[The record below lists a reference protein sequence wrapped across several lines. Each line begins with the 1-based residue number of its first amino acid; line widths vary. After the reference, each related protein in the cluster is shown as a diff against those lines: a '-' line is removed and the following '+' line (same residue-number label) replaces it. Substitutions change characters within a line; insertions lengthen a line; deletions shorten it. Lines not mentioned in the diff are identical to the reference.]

1 MNLRRLN
8 IAPRA
13 SLGFGIMALLVVA
26 LGALA
31 LKQMTDM
38 RQQAEQVDDN
48 WLPSVISVGRMAQD
62 ALRIRALTLRLL
74 VNNDSA
80 AQQQNTARIDEIK
93 TGLSKAQAHYDALI
107 VLPEERTLFDR
118 YQALE
123 QQYMGLQGQVVQLAT
138 QGNIGAA
145 ATLVNGEMNQIA
157 DQMTATL
164 NELIELNNHHAGLAT
179 TMAEAVYSGARVWVA
194 GLLLVALTLTVVL
207 ALALTR
213 SIVRPLGQS
222 LQVAETVATGDLTPQ
237 ISVQGDDEPAR
248 LLAALKRMQQSLR
261 ETIGRISDS
270 ASQLA
275 SASEEL
281 SAVTDDATRGLQ
293 QQSLE
298 IEQAATAVNQMTA
311 AVEEVARN
319 AVATSEASSESDR
332 IARQG
337 REQVQA
343 TVTAIEALAS
353 GVAGNA
359 EEVGQ
364 LAAQVRDISKV
375 LDVIGAI
382 AEQTNLLALNAAI
395 EAARAGEAGRG
406 FAVVADEVRA
416 LAHRTQTSTRE
427 IEQMIV
433 AIQGG
438 AERAVQGMQHSD
450 AQARSTLGGAH
461 AAGAALEAI
470 AEAIGQINERNLVIA
485 SASEEQAQ
493 VAREVDRNLTTIRDL
508 AHQSSAGAEQT
519 SAASQALSQLAVDLN
534 TLVQRFSV

>member
-1 MNLRRLN
+1 MSLRRLN

-13 SLGFGIMALLVVA
+13 GIGFGIMALLVVA
-26 LGALA
+26 LGSFALQ
-31 LKQMTDM
+31 QMTNM

-48 WLPSVISVGRMAQD
+48 WLPSIISVGSMTQD
-62 ALRIRALTLRLL
+62 MLRIRALTLRLL
-74 VNNDSA
+74 VNTDST
-80 AQQQNTARIDEIK
+80 AQQQNRARIEEIK
-93 TGLSKAQAHYDALI
+93 AGLSKAQQRYDALI

-118 YQALE
+118 YLGLE
-123 QQYMGLQGQVVQLAT
+123 RQYMTLQGQVVQLASD
-138 QGNIGAA
+138 GRIEAA
-145 ATLVNGEMNQIA
+145 AALVNGEINQIA
-157 DQMTATL
+157 DQMTASL
-164 NELIELNNHHAGLAT
+164 NELIALNTHHAGLAT
-179 TMAEAVYSGARVWVA
+179 TTAESVYSAARVWVM
-194 GLLLVALTLTVVL
+194 GLLVVALTLTVVL
-207 ALALTR
+207 AMALTR

-222 LQVAETVATGDLTPQ
+222 LKVAETVATGDLTPQ
-237 ISVQGDDEPAR
+237 IAVQGDDEPAR
-248 LLAALKRMQQSLR
+248 LLAALKSMQQSLR

-281 SAVTDDATRGLQ
+281 SAVTEDATRGLQ
-293 QQSLE
+293 QQSQE

-311 AVEEVARN
+311 AVEEVASN
-319 AVATSEASSESDR
+319 AVATSEASAESDR

-343 TVTAIEALAS
+343 TVAAIEALAS

-364 LAAQVRDISKV
+364 LAQQVHDISKV
-375 LDVIGAI
+375 LEVIGSI

-416 LAHRTQTSTRE
+416 LAHRTQASTRE

-438 AERAVQGMQHSD
+438 AERAVQGMQQSD
-450 AQARSTLGGAH
+450 ARARSTLDGAH

-470 AEAIGQINERNLVIA
+470 AGAIGQINERNLVIA
-485 SASEEQAQ
+485 SASEQQAQ

-519 SAASQALSQLAVDLN
+519 SAASQSLSRLAVDLN

>member
-1 MNLRRLN
+1 MSLRRLN

-13 SLGFGIMALLVVA
+13 GLGFGLMALLVIA
-26 LGALA
+26 LGGFALQ
-31 LKQMTDM
+31 QMTNM
-38 RQQAEQVDDN
+38 RQQSEQVDNN
-48 WLPSVISVGRMAQD
+48 WLPSVISVGRMTQD
-62 ALRIRALTLRLL
+62 MLRIRALTLRLL
-74 VNNDSA
+74 VNTDPA
-80 AQQQNTARIDEIK
+80 AQQQNRARIDEIK
-93 TGLSKAQAHYDALI
+93 TGLDQAQRHYDALI

-118 YQALE
+118 YQGLE
-123 QQYMGLQGQVVQLAT
+123 RQYMTLQAQVVQLAVE
-138 QGNIGAA
+138 GHVEAA
-145 ATLVNGEMNQIA
+145 ATLVNGEINQIA
-157 DQMTATL
+157 DQMTASL
-164 NELIELNNHHAGLAT
+164 NELIELNNHHANSAT
-179 TMAEAVYSGARVWVA
+179 DLAEAVYNGAKVWV
-194 GLLLVALTLTVVL
+194 GVLLVIALTLTVVL

-222 LQVAETVATGDLTPQ
+222 LKVAETVATGDLTPQ
-237 ISVQGDDEPAR
+237 ITVNGDDEPAR
-248 LLAALKRMQQSLR
+248 LLAALKSMQQSLR

-281 SAVTDDATRGLQ
+281 SAVTEDATRGLQ
-293 QQSLE
+293 QQSME

-311 AVEEVARN
+311 AVEEVASN
-319 AVATSEASSESDR
+319 AVATSEASRESDQ
-332 IARQG
+332 IARRG

-343 TVTAIEALAS
+343 TVAAIEALAG

-364 LAAQVRDISKV
+364 LAQQVHDISKV
-375 LDVIGAI
+375 LDVIGSI

-416 LAHRTQTSTRE
+416 LAHRTQSSTQE

-433 AIQGG
+433 AIRGG
-438 AERAVQGMQHSD
+438 AERAVQGMRQSD
-450 AQARSTLGGAH
+450 VQARSTLEGAH

-470 AEAIGQINERNLVIA
+470 AGAIGQINERNLVIA
-485 SASEEQAQ
+485 SASEQQAQ

-519 SAASQALSQLAVDLN
+519 SAASQALSRLAVDLN

>member
-1 MNLRRLN
+1 MSLRRLN

-13 SLGFGIMALLVVA
+13 GLGFGIMALLVVA
-26 LGALA
+26 LGGFALQ
-31 LKQMTDM
+31 QMTNM
-38 RQQAEQVDDN
+38 RQQSEQVDNN
-48 WLPSVISVGRMAQD
+48 WLPSVISVGRMTQD
-62 ALRIRALTLRLL
+62 MLRIRALTLRLL
-74 VNNDSA
+74 VNTDPV
-80 AQQQNTARIDEIK
+80 AQQQNRARIDEVK
-93 TGLSKAQAHYDALI
+93 GGLSKAQSHYDALI

-118 YQALE
+118 YQGLE
-123 QQYMGLQGQVVQLAT
+123 RQYMALQGQVVQQAT
-138 QGNIGAA
+138 DGHVQAA
-145 ATLVNGEMNQIA
+145 AALVNGEMNQLA

-164 NELIELNNHHAGLAT
+164 NELIELNNHQANSAT
-179 TMAEAVYSGARVWVA
+179 DLAEAVYNGAKVWV
-194 GLLLVALTLTVVL
+194 GVLLVIALSLTVVL

-222 LQVAETVATGDLTPQ
+222 LKVAETVATGDLTPQ
-237 ISVQGDDEPAR
+237 ITVQGDDEPAR
-248 LLAALKRMQQSLR
+248 LLAALKSMQLSLR

-281 SAVTDDATRGLQ
+281 SAVTEDATRGLQ
-293 QQSLE
+293 QQSME

-311 AVEEVARN
+311 AVEEVASN
-319 AVATSEASSESDR
+319 AVATSEASRESDQ
-332 IARQG
+332 IARRG
-337 REQVQA
+337 REQVRA
-343 TVTAIEALAS
+343 TVTAIEALAT

-364 LAAQVRDISKV
+364 LAQQVHDISKV
-375 LDVIGAI
+375 LDVIGSI

-416 LAHRTQTSTRE
+416 LAHRTQSSTQE

-433 AIQGG
+433 AIRSG

-450 AQARSTLGGAH
+450 AQARSTLDGAH
-461 AAGAALEAI
+461 AAGQALEAI
-470 AEAIGQINERNLVIA
+470 AAAIGQINERNLVIA
-485 SASEEQAQ
+485 SASEQQAQ

-508 AHQSSAGAEQT
+508 AHQSSAGAEET
-519 SAASQALSQLAVDLN
+519 SAASQALSRLAVDLN